1 VETNVTFELSQ
12 SYLEQFREAVEQRDV
27 AFIRTSLDGVKSE
40 DISALLEEFDAEDSR
55 YVLELLDH
63 QIGADIISMLDEDHR
78 LKFLAHF
85 TPEELAAYLDLI
97 ETDDAADILQQLE
110 VKTREEIIANLQNE
124 EKARYI
130 VELLRYEEDVA
141 GGLMAKEL
149 IRANVNWN
157 VVQCVEEIRRQAE
170 NVEKFYSVYVVD
182 DGDRLLGIVPLKDII
197 LSNART
203 RIADIFDPDIVSVYT
218 YQSEGEVAELMRK
231 YDLEAIPVINVQ
243 GRLVGRITVDDI
255 LDVITESAEEE
266 RQIMA
271 GLAGDVEEADNVLVL
286 TRARL
291 PWLIVGLAG
300 GIVGAHFIGIFE
312 EDLAKVSA
320 LAFFIPLIIAT
331 GGNVG
336 IQSAALVVQSLAGS
350 TAFETSAWT
359 KFFKTLLVSIL
370 NGIVLALLV
379 YTAVYLFQ
387 GNRLAFVVSIALFCV
402 VIFAS
407 LLGTA
412 VPLLL
417 DKLGINPAVASG
429 PFITTA
435 CDILGIAVYF
445 TVAHFLYHL

>member
-1 VETNVTFELSQ
+1 METNVTFELSQ
-12 SYLEQFREAVEQRDV
+12 SYLEQFREAVEQHDV
-27 AFIRTSLDGVKSE
+27 AFIRNSLDGVKSE

-63 QIGADIISMLDEDHR
+63 QVGADIISMLDEDHR
-78 LKFLAHF
+78 VKFLAHF

-182 DGDRLLGIVPLKDII
+182 DGDRLLGIVPLKEII

-218 YQSEGEVAELMRK
+218 YQSEDEVAELIRK

-271 GLAGDVEEADNVLVL
+271 GLAGDVEEADHILVL

-370 NGIVLALLV
+370 NGIVLAILV

-429 PFITTA
+429 PFITTT